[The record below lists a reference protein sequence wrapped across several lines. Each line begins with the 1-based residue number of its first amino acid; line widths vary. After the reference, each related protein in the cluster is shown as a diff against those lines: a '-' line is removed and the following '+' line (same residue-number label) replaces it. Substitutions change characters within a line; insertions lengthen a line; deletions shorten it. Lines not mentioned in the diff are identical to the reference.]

1 MKDLDVSKMATDQI
15 KKVAHQNKNPI
26 IGFIWFPAE
35 VAAKD

>member
-26 IGFIWFPAE
+26 IRVYMVSG
-35 VAAKD
+35 